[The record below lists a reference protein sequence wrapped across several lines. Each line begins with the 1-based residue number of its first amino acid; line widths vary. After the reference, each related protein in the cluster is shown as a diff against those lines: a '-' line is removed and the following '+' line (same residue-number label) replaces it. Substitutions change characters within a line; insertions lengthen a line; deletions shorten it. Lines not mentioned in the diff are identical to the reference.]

1 MFIDE
6 HRDRFG
12 VEPICRALGL
22 ATSTYYARKNRPPS
36 QRSADDARLLEQIRH
51 IHADNYRAY
60 GARRVWKALR
70 RQGVGVGRGR
80 VERLMRT
87 AGLQGAG
94 TPKRRWTTIPDEHA
108 QRPADLVDRHF
119 TASAPDQLWVCD
131 LTYLKTR
138 EGFVYLAFVKDVYSR
153 MIVGWQTSTNLRTD
167 LVLDALEMAA
177 AARKPDPASGLIHHS
192 DRGSQ
197 YTSFRYTQRLADLGI
212 TASVGSVADAYDN
225 AMAESFVATLKREL
239 VQGRVFASRF
249 EAEIAV
255 FEYLGWFNHRRL
267 HSELGDRPP
276 SEFEGH
282 RERENEKTEGIDYVP
297 SS

>member
-6 HRDRFG
+6 HRHRFG
-12 VEPICRALGL
+12 VEPICRTIGFAP
-22 ATSTYYARKNRPPS
+22 STYYARKSRPPS
-36 QRSADDARLLEQIRH
+36 ERSVADERLLEQIRQVH
-51 IHADNYRAY
+51 ETNYRAY
-60 GARRVWKALR
+60 GARRVWKALE
-70 RQGVGVGRGR
+70 RQGVVVGRGR
-80 VERLMRT
+80 VERLMRM

-94 TPKRRWTTIPDEHA
+94 TPKRCWTTVPDEHA

-119 TASAPDQLWVCD
+119 TASAPNQLWVCD

-138 EGFVYLAFVKDVYSR
+138 EGFVYLAFVKDVFSR

-177 AARKPDPASGLIHHS
+177 ANRKPDPNTGLIHHS

-197 YTSFRYTQRLADLGI
+197 YTSFRYTQRLGDLGI
-212 TASVGSVADAYDN
+212 TASVGSIADAYDN
-225 AMAESFVATLKREL
+225 AMAESFVSSLKREL

-267 HSELGDRPP
+267 HSELGHRPP
-276 SEFEGH
+276 AEFETDH
-282 RERENEKTEGIDYVP
+282 QPINNVP
-297 SS
+297 VH

>member
-12 VEPICRALGL
+12 VAPICRAIGF
-22 ATSTYYARKNRPPS
+22 ASSSYYARKSRPPS
-36 QRSADDARLLEQIRH
+36 RRSVEDARLLEQIRCLH
-51 IHADNYRAY
+51 ESNYRAY
-60 GARRVWKALR
+60 GARRVWKALE
-70 RQGVGVGRGR
+70 RQGVEVGRGR
-80 VERLMRT
+80 VERLMRS

-94 TPKRRWTTIPDEHA
+94 TPKRRWTTVPDEHA
-108 QRPADLVDRHF
+108 QRPADLVDRQF
-119 TASAPDQLWVCD
+119 TATGPDQLWVCD

-138 EGFVYLAFVKDVYSR
+138 EGFVYLAFVKDVFSR

-177 AARKPDPASGLIHHS
+177 AQRKPDPAGSLVHHS

-225 AMAESFVATLKREL
+225 AMAESFVSTLKREL
-239 VQGRVFASRF
+239 VAGRIFASRF

-267 HSELGDRPP
+267 HSELGHRPP
-276 SEFEGH
+276 SEFETDTQTTI
-282 RERENEKTEGIDYVP
+282 NYVLN
-297 SS
+297 S

>member
-6 HRDRFG
+6 HRHRFG
-12 VEPICRALGL
+12 VAPICRALGF
-22 ATSTYYARKNRPPS
+22 ASSSYYARKTRPPS
-36 QRSADDARLLEQIRH
+36 RRAVEDERLLEQIRALH
-51 IHADNYRAY
+51 VDNYCAY
-60 GARRVWKALR
+60 GARRVWKALA
-70 RQGVGVGRGR
+70 RQGVEVGRGR
-80 VERLMRT
+80 VERLMRS

-94 TPKRRWTTIPDEHA
+94 TPKRRWTTVPDEHA

-119 TASAPDQLWVCD
+119 TASARDQLWVCD

-138 EGFVYLAFVKDVYSR
+138 EGFVYLAFVKDVFSR

-177 AARKPDPASGLIHHS
+177 AQRKPDPGGGLVHHS

-225 AMAESFVATLKREL
+225 AMAESFVSTLKREL
-239 VQGRVFASRF
+239 VAGRVFQSRF

-267 HSELGDRPP
+267 HGELGHRPP
-276 SEFEGH
+276 AEFETDTQTI
-282 RERENEKTEGIDYVP
+282 NYVLN
-297 SS
+297 S